1 MDIEF
6 DSAKDRANIAKHGL
20 SLSEA
25 RRFDWDNALVV
36 EDASESYGEPRF
48 RALGFVGGGLHM
60 MAFTMRSET
69 IRVISL
75 RKATRGEWKRWS
87 QE

>member
-6 DSAKDRANIAKHGL
+6 DAAKDRINSAEHGL

-36 EDASESYGEPRF
+36 EDASESYGEQRF
-48 RALGFVGGGLHM
+48 
-60 MAFTMRSET
+60 
-69 IRVISL
+69 
-75 RKATRGEWKRWS
+75 
-87 QE
+87 